1 MLSEHVPVKLFNAMT
16 HEDGDTLDHTSEG
29 ETAADI
35 ETMRDLLGTTAQT
48 TGTVS
53 ASCKTV
59 YDDVETANTGIKARM
74 PASGAPDYATA
85 ASKVLTVA
93 AEPAE
98 GETVTLST
106 TVYKARRTELGAG
119 AAASKAFTIAVAAPT
134 DAETCTIGTIAYT
147 FKDALTGTPGAGAI
161 WVLNDGATNTATNLY
176 NAINGGTGS
185 GTAYKY
191 GAGAVAHAL
200 VTATNGSAGVVT
212 ATAKTVGYA
221 GNLIA
226 IDETATTGSWAGA
239 ATFLSGGIDA
249 QAANDIYTGG
259 TAEIFIDNLVLA
271 VTDTTNR
278 AANIAAGKY
287 GTATAVHAT
296 VSAAKTT
303 SATMT
308 ATARTK
314 GTAGNAI
321 AVGETLSSGSSV
333 WDNVGST
340 RILLQG
346 GITGTVG
353 YAGQV
358 KWSAT
363 TLWVCIDAA
372 TAITTDSSGWKY
384 ITFTG

>member
-1 MLSEHVPVKLFNAMT
+1 MALKLTDTIQARTTGGGEKPYDVTLTEVEALFNTEENAS
-16 HEDGDTLDHTSEG
+16 LVSQ
-29 ETAADI
+29 AARI
-35 ETMRDLLGTTAQT
+35 AVLEAQAPEAT
-48 TGTVS
+48 
-53 ASCKTV
+53 
-59 YDDVETANTGIKARM
+59 
-74 PASGAPDYATA
+74 APDYATA

-106 TVYKARRTELGAG
+106 TVYKARRTALGAG
-119 AAASKAFTIAVAAPT
+119 VAASKAFTIAVAAPT
-134 DAETCTIGTIAYT
+134 DAETCTIGTIVYT
-147 FKDALTGTPGAGAI
+147 CKDSLTGTPGAGAI
-161 WVLNDGATNTATNLY
+161 WVLNDGSTNTATNLY
-176 NAINGGTGS
+176 NAINGGTGLDS
-185 GTAYKY
+185 TYKY

-221 GNLIA
+221 GNTIA
-226 IDETATTGSWAGA
+226 IAETATTGSWAGA

-287 GTATAVHAT
+287 GTATAVHTT
-296 VSAAKTT
+296 VTCAKASA
-303 SATMT
+303 STMT
-308 ATARTK
+308 ASARVK
-314 GTAGNAI
+314 GTAGNSIAI
-321 AVGETLSSGSSV
+321 AETLASGSSV
-333 WDNVGST
+333 WTGGATALS
-340 RILLQG
+340 G

-353 YAGQV
+353 VQGEIKY
-358 KWSAT
+358 ST
-363 TLWVCIDAA
+363 TALWICVDAA
-372 TAITTDSSGWKY
+372 TAIATDSSGWKY